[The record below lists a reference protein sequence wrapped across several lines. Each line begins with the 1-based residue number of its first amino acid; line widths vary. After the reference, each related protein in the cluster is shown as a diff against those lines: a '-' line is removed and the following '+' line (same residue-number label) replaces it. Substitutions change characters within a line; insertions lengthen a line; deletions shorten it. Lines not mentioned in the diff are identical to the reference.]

1 MSDKWFDVDRKVFV
15 NISEELYFPRMDEL
29 ANIRK
34 KMREERKRIWRNGTF
49 KVVVKS
55 NIKDKLRPIKDWY
68 MRQKKDW

>member
-1 MSDKWFDVDRKVFV
+1 
-15 NISEELYFPRMDEL
+15 MDEL